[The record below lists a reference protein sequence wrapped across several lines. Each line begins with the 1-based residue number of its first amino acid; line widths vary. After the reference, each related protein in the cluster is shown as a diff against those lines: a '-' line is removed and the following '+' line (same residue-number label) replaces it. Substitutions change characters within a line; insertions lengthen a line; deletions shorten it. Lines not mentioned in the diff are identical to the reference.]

1 MTLSLILAL
10 LWLVL
15 ANVIGALPS
24 KHHHWPSA
32 YVLIAIGLPI
42 LGFVFWEN
50 NIWIGLIVLE
60 WPVPSCAGR
69 FVICFAGL
77 DDSLDR
83 KPGRGRCPRDSSTS

>member
-50 NIWIGLIVLE
+50 NIWIGLIVLAMACSILR
-60 WPVPSCAGR
+60 WPVRYLFRWFGRQLGLQAG
-69 FVICFAGL
+69 
-77 DDSLDR
+77 
-83 KPGRGRCPRDSSTS
+83 